1 MYMIYEQNG
10 ERIKSTC
17 QQRSMTLVTNVS
29 KGVQTKFLATYKV
42 HKVIFCIDL
51 LQILTNTLLNSD
63 IYLPKMKTQK
73 NSELLIWTQLA
84 VFITEIL

>member
-1 MYMIYEQNG
+1 MIYEQNG
-10 ERIKSTC
+10 EHIKSTC

-29 KGVQTKFLATYKV
+29 KGVQTNFVATYKV

-63 IYLPKMKTQK
+63 IYLPRMKTQK
-73 NSELLIWTQLA
+73 KLRTADMDTYGGIYY
-84 VFITEIL
+84 